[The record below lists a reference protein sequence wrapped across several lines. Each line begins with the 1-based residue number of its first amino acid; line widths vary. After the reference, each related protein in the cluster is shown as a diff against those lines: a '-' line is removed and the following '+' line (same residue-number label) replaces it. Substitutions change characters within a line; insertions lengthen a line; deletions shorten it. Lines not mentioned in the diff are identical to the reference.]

1 MVKKVIGEIESRRF
15 DVNKYINEEK
25 RKELIELTNPEKIA
39 EIYAEIIYN
48 YINEN
53 YNVNLENQKAQEN
66 NVNS

>member
-25 RKELIELTNPEKIA
+25 RKELIESADPEKVA

-48 YINEN
+48 YINKN
-53 YNVNLENQKAQEN
+53 YNVNLENQKAQED
-66 NVNS
+66 NVN

>member
-25 RKELIELTNPEKIA
+25 NKRINQVSRSEKGTK
-39 EIYAEIIYN
+39 IYAEIIYN
-48 YINEN
+48 YIKEN
-53 YNVNLENQKAQEN
+53 YNFNLENQKAQED

>member
-1 MVKKVIGEIESRRF
+1 LVKKVIGEIESRRF